1 MKITKSQLREI
12 IREEISKL
20 NKQPKMSTRLRELI
34 NKGWVLNEEG
44 DTVVNPKT
52 GRKIKVSS
60 ALSYEKDHPAYK
72 AAVAASGKEAGK
84 SRKTISFKTAP
95 SREELGKLS
104 PEQIDDLMIKVEDY
118 TENFIGLKQEE
129 SKLLDQIEDA
139 VRLGGGISALK
150 DDISSWAGK
159 GTMPSFTKKEQSRYK
174 AEQQKFKAEREKQLG
189 YSFDRYDTD
198 ENWDFMMD
206 FNIKWSQENP
216 KLQTI
221 ENPDKIADIR
231 AKHSAV
237 SKNIED
243 GRDAYDNAMEIEREI
258 AAGQRNLKWGRD
270 WND

>member
-44 DTVVNPKT
+44 DTVLNPKT

-104 PEQIDDLMIKVEDY
+104 PEQIDKLLIKVEDY
-118 TENFIGLKQEE
+118 TENFIGLKQER
-129 SKLLDQIEDA
+129 SNLRDQIDDS
-139 VRLGGGISALK
+139 VRMGGGISALNG
-150 DDISSWAGK
+150 DISSWAGK
-159 GTMPSFTKKEQSRYK
+159 GRMPSFTKKEQSRYK
-174 AEQQKFKAEREKQLG
+174 AEQQKFKAEREKELG
-189 YSFDRYDTD
+189 YSFDRYDD
-198 ENWDFMMD
+198 ENEDFIMD

-231 AKHSAV
+231 AKHIV
-237 SKNIED
+237 VNKNIKD
-243 GRDAYDNAMEIEREI
+243 GHDAYDNAMEIEREI
-258 AAGQRNLKWGRD
+258 RAGQRNLARGRD